1 MHYCGSD
8 VQLQTYKVRKRVFGG
23 GRQRQGNTHQI
34 QAGPAQS
41 ANCTLKGT
49 FMSAMFYVA
58 GRPSHIPFSF
68 ILWTWVSWDDKYI
81 QYTSYLLGNRPAFT
95 AVSYIDCNL
104 FVHKKQFPTFLV
116 FDMYQPSNCG
126 RPKVA

>member
-1 MHYCGSD
+1 MHNCGSD
-8 VQLQTYKVRKRVFGG
+8 VQTSRVRKSVFGG

-34 QAGPAQS
+34 QVGLAQS

-49 FMSAMFYVA
+49 FMSAMFYVP

-81 QYTSYLLGNRPAFT
+81 QYTSYILGNRPAFT
-95 AVSYIDCNL
+95 AVSYIDCRL
-104 FVHKKQFPTFLV
+104 FVHKNSSLHL
-116 FDMYQPSNCG
+116 
-126 RPKVA
+126 

>member
-8 VQLQTYKVRKRVFGG
+8 VKTSRVRKRVFGG

-34 QAGPAQS
+34 QVGLAQS

-49 FMSAMFYVA
+49 FMSAMFYVP

-95 AVSYIDCNL
+95 AVYIL
-104 FVHKKQFPTFLV
+104 I
-116 FDMYQPSNCG
+116 
-126 RPKVA
+126 VASLYIKTVPYIVSV